1 MKLKYFN
8 INHSLEDLKKKRK
21 QYALRFHP
29 DLYKSEGEK
38 TTASKK
44 MAEIN
49 AEYDYVVDPKN
60 RVAKISPSSGG
71 PIFTSGGKKSE
82 RTTKRAA
89 TEKEIRQAQNLF
101 HALSNGNG
109 FDAELFVKTANAVKR
124 WTIVLDVYSKN
135 YGEFT
140 EHIAKYIKKEHH
152 RIYILDFV
160 QGRIKEETIDNT
172 EINLTDFFNILSKI
186 FKR

>member
-49 AEYDYVVDPKN
+49 AEYDYVTDPKN
-60 RVAKISPSSGG
+60 RVAKISPSAGG
-71 PIFTSGGKKSE
+71 PIFNPGGPKPKYSDQKVYTE
-82 RTTKRAA
+82 RQK
-89 TEKEIRQAQNLF
+89 RQAQNLF
-101 HALSNGNG
+101 HALTSGNG
-109 FDAELFVKTANAVKR
+109 FDEELFVNTANAVR
-124 WTIVLDVYSKN
+124 NWISVIEIYSKN
-135 YGEFT
+135 YGDLFEQ
-140 EHIAKYIKKEHH
+140 IKISLKKEKHQKYV
-152 RIYILDFV
+152 IDFINAA
-160 QGRIKEETIDNT
+160 IKDQAAE
-172 EINLTDFFNILSKI
+172 NLSSNLNNLFNIFSKI
-186 FKR
+186 FKP